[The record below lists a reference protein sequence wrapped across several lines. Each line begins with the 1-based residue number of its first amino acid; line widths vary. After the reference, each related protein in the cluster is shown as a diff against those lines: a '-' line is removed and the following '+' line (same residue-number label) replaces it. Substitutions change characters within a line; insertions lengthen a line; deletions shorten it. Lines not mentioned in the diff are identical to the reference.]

1 MRITGGRH
9 RGRRLTVPRGG
20 ELRPTS
26 DRVRESLFNILAH
39 GRHAKTLTG
48 ARVLDAFAGTGAL
61 GLEALSRGASHV
73 TFMDIDRA
81 ALAGIERTLAVL
93 DEDERATVLRADATR
108 PPAPGASVEIAFL
121 DPPYGSDLAGPAME
135 ALAAAGWLAPGALVV
150 VELAKGEELSL
161 SPGMELVDDR
171 RYGNTRIMFL
181 RPPC

>member
-9 RGRRLTVPRGG
+9 RGRRLDVPHGSDV
-20 ELRPTS
+20 RPTG
-26 DRVRESLFNILAH
+26 DRVRGSLFNILAH
-39 GRHAKTLTG
+39 GQHGADPTG

-61 GLEALSRGASHV
+61 GLEALSRGAAHV

-81 ALAGIERTLAVL
+81 ALAGIERTLAML
-93 DEDERATVLRADATR
+93 DEDERAAVLRADATL
-108 PPAPGASVEIAFL
+108 PPRPGASVEIAFL
-121 DPPYGSDLAGPAME
+121 DPPYRSGLAGQAME
-135 ALAAAGWLAPGALVV
+135 ALATAGWLAPGALVV